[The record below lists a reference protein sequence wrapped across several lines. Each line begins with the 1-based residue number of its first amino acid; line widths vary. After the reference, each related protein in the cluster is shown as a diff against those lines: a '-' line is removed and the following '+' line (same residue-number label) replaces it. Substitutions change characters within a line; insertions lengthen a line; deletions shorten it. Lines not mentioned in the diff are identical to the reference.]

1 MHSLHFVK
9 FTHILLSSRP
19 ASGCSFIF
27 TLASNRLI
35 VLFENDGEIKL
46 YNDYENSL
54 CFQMINDDVQMLIA
68 YIVYQNKG
76 LFHLFKSTL
85 NYILEM
91 MYDR

>member
-9 FTHILLSSRP
+9 FTHILLSSQP
-19 ASGCSFIF
+19 ASVYSFIF

-46 YNDYENSL
+46 YIDYGHPP
-54 CFQMINDDVQMLIA
+54 CFQMVNLDVQLLIA
-68 YIVYQNKG
+68 YIVYQDKG
-76 LFHLFKSTL
+76 LFHFFKSML

-91 MYDR
+91 MID